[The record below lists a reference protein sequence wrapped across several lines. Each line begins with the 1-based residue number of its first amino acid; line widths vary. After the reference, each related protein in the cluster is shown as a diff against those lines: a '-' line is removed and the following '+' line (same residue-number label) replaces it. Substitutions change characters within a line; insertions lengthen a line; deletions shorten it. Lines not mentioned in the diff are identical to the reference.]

1 MFHFVAQNLALRRLC
16 KNRKILIQN
25 ICLGVTWKKQWRKLK
40 RPTCLKSQPIAIL
53 LAVTQNLNFPPANY
67 KIRIFCTMATKLHQ
81 TIKNP
86 QKIQQPEQ
94 PSKLPDQEP
103 VCTNNKEIGT
113 SQLID
118 SPEIKFIAGNL
129 KHCYPAWNEL
139 TSDPDILNIII
150 EGLQINFNKSY
161 ST

>member
-1 MFHFVAQNLALRRLC
+1 
-16 KNRKILIQN
+16 
-25 ICLGVTWKKQWRKLK
+25 
-40 RPTCLKSQPIAIL
+40 
-53 LAVTQNLNFPPANY
+53 
-67 KIRIFCTMATKLHQ
+67 MATKLHQ

-118 SPEIKFIAGNL
+118 SPEITFIAGNL